1 MANDIEGVDTGLIR
15 EAEEVANTVRRLRRL
30 MLRSFE
36 PDIARSG
43 LTAPQINTMREL
55 AREDGLSLKELSRRM
70 ELSHRT
76 RRIGVTAAYP
86 FLGRSKNTYG
96 MRWHFSGGIRS

>member
-1 MANDIEGVDTGLIR
+1 MADDIEGVDTGLIR
-15 EAEEVANTVRRLRRL
+15 EAEEVANTVRALRRL

-36 PDIARSG
+36 PDIAQSG

-70 ELSHRT
+70 ELSHSTVSGIVDRLERNGLVRRT
-76 RRIGVTAAYP
+76 PNPEDRRYS
-86 FLGRSKNTYG
+86 R
-96 MRWHFSGGIRS
+96 